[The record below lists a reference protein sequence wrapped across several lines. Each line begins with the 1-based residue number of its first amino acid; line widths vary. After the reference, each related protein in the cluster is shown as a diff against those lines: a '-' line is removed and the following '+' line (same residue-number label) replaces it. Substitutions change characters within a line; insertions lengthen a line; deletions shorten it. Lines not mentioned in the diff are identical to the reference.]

1 MRNLYPTLAV
11 LLVLAA
17 AAPAVDRAPAGV
29 TVTDPEHNAQ
39 TLLEKADTTFQGR
52 DYAAAFEE
60 YRQAADLAREEFN
73 RSVEVEALAQMARMK
88 LILGEAEE
96 AHRWLEQAASRV
108 DESDPMGY
116 SRYLGVKGRFE
127 WKAGDLKA
135 ARETFEKMYT
145 FCDVNAL
152 WGRAVD
158 AAHMIGIVSE
168 TPEEQIEWGQRG
180 IEAAEA
186 ADVESWLG
194 PLYNNLA
201 ITYYEQKQFDSAL
214 VNFVKAREYHWRHSD
229 EIGKLFADYH
239 VGMTYRHLGDFEE
252 AGQWLR
258 PVLAW
263 AERLGHHGAIGQ
275 ACEEL
280 GEIAHAQGDRGEA
293 LKLLRRARSEYKAE
307 GYDESW
313 PGIWENINKRLDELQ
328 G

>member
-1 MRNLYPTLAV
+1 LFLLTVV
-11 LLVLAA
+11 LSITALTVA
-17 AAPAVDRAPAGV
+17 AVDKTPAGV

-39 TLLEKADTTFQGR
+39 TLLDKADTTFQSR

-73 RSVEVEALAQMARMK
+73 RSVEVEALSQMARMK
-88 LILGEAEE
+88 LILNEKDEADK
-96 AHRWLEQAASRV
+96 WLEQAASRV
-108 DESDPMGY
+108 DELDPMGY

-127 WKAGDLKA
+127 WKAGDLKT

-158 AAHMIGIVSE
+158 AAHMIGIVAE
-168 TPEEQIEWGQRG
+168 TPEDQIKWGQRG

-186 ADVESWLG
+186 ADVERWLG

-201 ITYYEQKQFDSAL
+201 ITYYEQKQYDSAL
-214 VNFVKAREYHWRHSD
+214 ANFIKAREYHWRHSD

-239 VGMTYRHLGDFEE
+239 VGMTYRHMGKFEE
-252 AGQWLR
+252 AGKWLR

-263 AERLGHHGAIGQ
+263 AERIEYHGAIGQ
-275 ACEEL
+275 TCEEL
-280 GEIAHAQGDRGEA
+280 GEIAVAQGDTAEG
-293 LKLLRRARSEYKAE
+293 LKLLRRAKAEYKAE

-313 PGIWENINKRLDELQ
+313 PDIWQNINKRLDELE